1 MPRFHHQRFSDE
13 HYGETVPVF
22 AVLEKMDPKNI
33 PFIALIVGPTIS
45 GKAQYRVRQLRGQFR
60 GLAVSAL
67 HVYYQREAI
76 MVTLQRTPAPSE
88 PEPEPEPKPKRNGL
102 NFFYVINEQP

>member
-13 HYGETVPVF
+13 HHGETAPVF

-60 GLAVSAL
+60 GNFD
-67 HVYYQREAI
+67 Y
-76 MVTLQRTPAPSE
+76 MVLMCPTCVHTKTYDRFVDHDS
-88 PEPEPEPKPKRNGL
+88 RI
-102 NFFYVINEQP
+102 FVINCPQEEVEL